1 MVGSG
6 QAKSCPDEVA
16 RSVMTNVWLSYS
28 AVGVTTVTVR
38 SQGLREDTVPHF
50 EGPSPRLLQPGH
62 VPTLMG
68 VRRISPPMFHSRFRV
83 SPGTKELS
91 ICTFHQA
98 EAWKW
103 CLLASSTA
111 PVSVTVMVWS
121 DEYLAYATMV
131 SSLAFIS
138 TGMKD
143 PSVPSSFGTVKT
155 IESPSQ

>member
-38 SQGLREDTVPHF
+38 SQGLREDAVPHF

-68 VRRISPPMFHSRFRV
+68 VRRISPPMFHSSSRI
-83 SPGTKELS
+83 SPGVKELS
-91 ICTFHQA
+91 ICTRHQA

-103 CLLASSTA
+103 CLLVSSTA
-111 PVSVTVMVWS
+111 EVKVTSTVRS
-121 DEYLAYATMV
+121 DEYRAFATTV
-131 SSLAFIS
+131 PSLALIS
-138 TGMKD
+138 MGSKD
-143 PSVPSSFGTVKT
+143 PSVPSSLGTENV
-155 IESPSQ
+155 IESPAQ